1 MTSSVSL
8 RVQLQWG
15 MSAQFAGHI
24 SALVEGYYRDEGLE
38 VELIPGGVGVDVVG
52 AGSAPDG
59 PEFTISWVPKVL
71 AAVESGDSDLVSI
84 AQIFQRSGTCAIS
97 LRRSGVTSVA
107 DFRGKRIGLWPFGN
121 EFEMTAGA
129 AKYGLVA
136 DVDYTRVTQRFDM
149 AQLLS
154 GEVDVAEAITYD
166 SYSQIL
172 ELRNPL
178 AGRRYLPSD
187 LHVID
192 WNVEGTAMLQDA
204 IFARRDWLGAPGNED
219 IAIAFLRATF
229 RGWIFAREHPD
240 LSIDHVMSMPGVS
253 RKFTAVRGPTQGR
266 GHQTYQLNEVN
277 PLIWPCPA
285 GIGITEAAS
294 WDQTVQIA
302 LESGVLTSAPESG
315 SFRNDLAERALAEIE
330 ADTTGASFVKGTAE
344 ITVDGC

>member
-1 MTSSVSL
+1 
-8 RVQLQWG
+8 

-24 SALVEGYYRDEGLE
+24 AAVVEGYYRDEGLE
-38 VELIPGGVGVDVVG
+38 VELVPGGVGVDVV
-52 AGSAPDG
+52 ASGSELDG

-71 AAVESGDSDLVSI
+71 TAVESGDSDLVSI
-84 AQIFQRSGTCAIS
+84 AQIFQRSGTCALS
-97 LRRSGVTSVA
+97 MRRTGITSVA
-107 DFRGKRIGLWPFGN
+107 DFRGKRIGLWPLGN
-121 EFEMTAGA
+121 EYEMTAGA

-136 DVDYTRVTQRFDM
+136 DVDYTRVIQRFDM

-187 LHVID
+187 LNMID
-192 WNVEGTAMLQDA
+192 WNIEGTAMLQDA
-204 IFARRDWLGAPGNED
+204 IFARRRWLETPGNED
-219 IAIAFLRATF
+219 IAIAFLRASF
-229 RGWIFAREHPD
+229 RGWIFARDHPD

-253 RKFTAVRGPTQGR
+253 RKYTAVRGPTQGR

-294 WDQTVQIA
+294 WARTVRIA
-302 LESGVLTSAPESG
+302 LEGGVLTSSPATDAY
-315 SFRNDLAERALAEIE
+315 RNDLAERAIAGIE
-330 ADTTGASFVKGTAE
+330 GDTTGASFLKGTAE
-344 ITVDGC
+344 ITADGS